1 MYLLVESDGADAVH
15 SMGQH
20 GVAAS
25 VPCCAHDTGSF
36 VPARGHVLLY
46 EIWMAQVRCL
56 HGAIDSFGD
65 ERTIFRL
72 PFDLVG
78 YAVSYWRTDA
88 FLVQGPKTGIYV
100 PFAGKNRYT
109 LGPSKTHT
117 ANPALGQT
125 HALWRYYIL
134 SDCVALPEK
143 GGVLPFRR
151 HAQTLD
157 TRRLPQT
164 LDVCYTYSARH
175 VGTRKRRFVVD
186 NGMQSFFPHILGSRA
201 ALLAN
206 DHSSQVTVIQGVQDV
221 LYIPVLHSIV
231 SM

>member
-1 MYLLVESDGADAVH
+1 MWQPPSHVALTIPVALFQHEGMSCCTKYGWPKYAACMVPSIALV
-15 SMGQH
+15 MKGQFFAFH
-20 GVAAS
+20 LTLS
-25 VPCCAHDTGSF
+25 VMLSVTGE
-36 VPARGHVLLY
+36 LML
-46 EIWMAQVRCL
+46 
-56 HGAIDSFGD
+56 
-65 ERTIFRL
+65 
-72 PFDLVG
+72 
-78 YAVSYWRTDA
+78 